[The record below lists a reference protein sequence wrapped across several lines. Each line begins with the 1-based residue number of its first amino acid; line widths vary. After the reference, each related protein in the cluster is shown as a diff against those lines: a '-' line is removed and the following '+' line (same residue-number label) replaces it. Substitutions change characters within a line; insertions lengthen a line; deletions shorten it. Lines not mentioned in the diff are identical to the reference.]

1 MGSPLFDI
9 RKSHL
14 LITELL
20 TNFGR
25 KTEELNRLKNSI
37 DVAWNDIRIGS
48 SEFLLQPDFSVEVR
62 HHWTA
67 EQKRKTILWAWSA
80 RNVFN
85 PYWDIKEVC
94 CYLRYRTKLW
104 RQVFK
109 NRLRGGPQNGPKK
122 AVTENNSRDTN
133 PNISD
138 VTSLSNI
145 TQYYWVSVIFK
156 LSHFWVLTIT

>member
-48 SEFLLQPDFSVEVR
+48 SEFLLQPD
-62 HHWTA
+62 
-67 EQKRKTILWAWSA
+67 
-80 RNVFN
+80 
-85 PYWDIKEVC
+85 
-94 CYLRYRTKLW
+94 
-104 RQVFK
+104 
-109 NRLRGGPQNGPKK
+109 G
-122 AVTENNSRDTN
+122 
-133 PNISD
+133 
-138 VTSLSNI
+138 
-145 TQYYWVSVIFK
+145 
-156 LSHFWVLTIT
+156 

>member
-62 HHWTA
+62 HH
-67 EQKRKTILWAWSA
+67 
-80 RNVFN
+80 
-85 PYWDIKEVC
+85 
-94 CYLRYRTKLW
+94 
-104 RQVFK
+104 
-109 NRLRGGPQNGPKK
+109 
-122 AVTENNSRDTN
+122 
-133 PNISD
+133 
-138 VTSLSNI
+138 
-145 TQYYWVSVIFK
+145 
-156 LSHFWVLTIT
+156 